1 MGGTF
6 LPAIDPLVRESL
18 RPPNGRTQTLRGLQ
32 HHPTVFHA
40 ALLSGRRRSS
50 TGSTWWRRPRR
61 TCGRAASWPG
71 RSSTRTLIISYYH
84 YHYHLLLSS
93 SLSFIVFIIIIYH
106 CYYNYQAGFAGE
118 VPARRA
124 GRQGRGTSPNIQHLH
139 TNGSLVAAETQ
150 TRGSCFPSERNKQR
164 IILWLCRCERTTYR
178 RLCRSQRAGLS

>member
-40 ALLSGRRRSS
+40 ALFSGRRRSS

-71 RSSTRTLIISYYH
+71 RSSTSILIISY

-93 SLSFIVFIIIIYH
+93 SLSFIAIIIIIYH

-124 GRQGRGTSPNIQHLH
+124 GRQGRGTSPSFQHLH
-139 TNGSLVAAETQ
+139 TNGSLVKAETQ
-150 TRGSCFPSERNKQR
+150 TRGSCFPSEKNKQR

>member
-18 RPPNGRTQTLRGLQ
+18 RPPNGRTQTLRGLL
-32 HHPTVFHA
+32 HHPGTVFHG

-71 RSSTRTLIISYYH
+71 RSSTSTQTINRY
-84 YHYHLLLSS
+84 LLSD
-93 SLSFIVFIIIIYH
+93 
-106 CYYNYQAGFAGE
+106 NYIATIGE

-124 GRQGRGTSPNIQHLH
+124 GRRARGTSPSFKHLH
-139 TNGSLVAAETQ
+139 TNGSLVKAETQ
-150 TRGSCFPSERNKQR
+150 TRGSCFPSEKNKQR